1 MKKNIM
7 SYIFLV
13 MDLFVLVWNIYD
25 IVKIVRGWLA
35 QPTKVNDL

>member
-1 MKKNIM
+1 MKKNIA
-7 SYIFLV
+7 SIIFLV

-35 QPTKVNDL
+35 QLTKVNNL

>member
-35 QPTKVNDL
+35 QPKELGI